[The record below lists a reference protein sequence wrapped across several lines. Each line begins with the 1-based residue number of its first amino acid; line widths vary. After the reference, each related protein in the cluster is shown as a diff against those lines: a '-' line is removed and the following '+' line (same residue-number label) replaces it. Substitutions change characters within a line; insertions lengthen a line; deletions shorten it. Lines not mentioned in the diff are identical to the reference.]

1 MSLTEEVKAKEEV
14 WDARR
19 DTDKLLKE
27 ATHALAERTKN
38 LAIAAISGGKVW
50 YAGYANIFLSPEFAD
65 LEVCAS
71 LFSFLE
77 EMEILQELF
86 FERVQ
91 GESPVEVVF
100 GEEIDWPGLNLVGVV
115 ATRFNI
121 KGTPGVLGVIGPS
134 RLNYSTVIPILRYF
148 GNLVQEI
155 AEK

>member
-1 MSLTEEVKAKEEV
+1 
-14 WDARR
+14 
-19 DTDKLLKE
+19 
-27 ATHALAERTKN
+27 
-38 LAIAAISGGKVW
+38 W

-77 EMEILQELF
+77 EMERLQELF

-100 GEEIDWPGLNLVGVV
+100 GEEIDWPGLNPVGVV

-121 KGTPGVLGVIGPS
+121 KGTPGALGVIGPS
-134 RLNYSTVIPILRYF
+134 RLNYSTVIPVLRYF
-148 GNLVQEI
+148 GNLIQEI